1 MDSLDSQS
9 KKQQQEELE
18 KTPFNVCI
26 EIGSS
31 RVKVGVQNI
40 KTQQFDFFSE
50 DTKFFF
56 YPLDSLFDKLSEFL
70 HQKGVYLIQKIG
82 ISTTGEVD
90 SEKGTIKQC
99 GTLKIRSKQKH
110 FQDFELVGLI
120 NTKLQQKIL
129 EKDLTYLINDGHSA
143 GLGIYYYAKEKHDF
157 PFVSLSLGTYPAVS
171 VITDSFIA
179 TVEARKNFIK
189 GKHISAYCA
198 KSLVEKDKKTD
209 QEYTQ
214 NILDIIPL
222 LNKISFNMTG
232 ENMTHL
238 FILGGMSNHITD
250 DLFFKDE
257 AIKNTTTII
266 KDDQIIYNQIIFP
279 ALLKY
284 HPKLSADV
292 QIISKEDFSVV
303 ID

>member
-1 MDSLDSQS
+1 MDTLDSQQ
-9 KKQQQEELE
+9 KKDQEELE

-31 RVKVGVQNI
+31 RVKVGVQNT
-40 KTQQFDFFSE
+40 KTQQFNFFSE
-50 DTKFFF
+50 ETKFFF
-56 YPLDSLFDKLSEFL
+56 YPLDSLFDKLSAFL

-99 GTLKIRSKQKH
+99 GTLKIKSKQKH
-110 FQDFELVGLI
+110 FQDFELVTLI
-120 NTKLQQKIL
+120 NSKLEQNILQK
-129 EKDLTYLINDGHSA
+129 DFTYLINDGHSA
-143 GLGIYYYAKEKHDF
+143 GLGIYYYAKEKYDF

-171 VITDSFIA
+171 VITSDFIA
-179 TVEARKNFIK
+179 TVESRKNFIN

-222 LNKISFNMTG
+222 LSKISLNMTG

-238 FILGGMSNHITD
+238 FILGGMSNHISD

-257 AIKNTTTII
+257 AIKNMTTII

-292 QIISKEDFSVV
+292 QLIFKEDFSVS
-303 ID
+303 IN